1 MSATLPHPPNML
13 FQRSIYELCDN
24 FFYAF
29 YCYILGNILSFLWSG
44 QQLYVVSIA
53 HSIPFAVE
61 NSTEWCPYFSTN
73 LCALSNQPNFGNS
86 FEFLDNRQ
94 LVASIRE
101 KVETHFDLCFLLD
114 YSIFSV
120 IMVIQHFIATSKQQS
135 VTKAWDFF
143 VKCSAKKICVE
154 NCGLVYIEGECT
166 HSPKVIRYMIEIR
179 LFRFLSSDLNI
190 EFSRGGRPRNV
201 ASRSQISTLSQ
212 WASVSLEATDIVLE
226 QEQILFAIT

>member
-1 MSATLPHPPNML
+1 MNFATIFFMHFTVIFLAIFFHFYDPDNSCML
-13 FQRSIYELCDN
+13 YPSLIRFPSLLKIQQN
-24 FFYAF
+24 FI
-29 YCYILGNILSFLWSG
+29 CS
-44 QQLYVVSIA
+44 
-53 HSIPFAVE
+53 
-61 NSTEWCPYFSTN
+61 PYFSTN

-201 ASRSQISTLSQ
+201 ASRSQISTLNQ